1 MGPAIIE
8 NTNKLKNIK
17 GEDNIY
23 VYTFR
28 KKINFK
34 VIETNIYNLK

>member
-8 NTNKLKNIK
+8 NNNKLRNIK

-28 KKINFK
+28 KKN
-34 VIETNIYNLK
+34 